1 MTRDRRIRRSGLT
14 MPINNPRFVGRS
26 WTRDCDYLNF
36 DLEDSVPQ
44 SQKEYARTLVREA
57 IEHGKKGA
65 AEINIRINCAYPEAD
80 VRAAVW
86 PGVSQINFPK
96 AETAY
101 QIKRLDALITEM
113 ERVRGIR
120 PGTVRI
126 GATVETTLGVANS
139 YEIASASPRI
149 DSFGPGTGYDMS
161 MDMGVD
167 MFVGFDQFFYNRGEG
182 ELIAMALGLE
192 RDGSVYMDDTTGNVG
207 NAELALN
214 RARASRKAGLRS
226 GGGLHPNVVAPQ
238 NEGLT
243 PTQTEV
249 DEARRV
255 LEFFHELDAMGEAE
269 GDMDGRAVDKY
280 EAARAAELMEWAA
293 MCAARDA
300 DKAEARARTLAAEA
314 ESAQESDQTETVEST
329 EEPTTANQEDQND
342 TLEESP
348 AGEEQELREESPAG
362 EEHKPR
368 EESPANEEHQSREE
382 NPANEEHQP
391 REERL

>member
-1 MTRDRRIRRSGLT
+1 MTRRIRRSGLT

-57 IEHGKKGA
+57 IEHGQKGA
-65 AEINIRINCAYPEAD
+65 AEINIRVNCAYPEAD

-96 AETAY
+96 AETAE
-101 QIKRLDALITEM
+101 QIKNLDVLITEM
-113 ERVRGIR
+113 ERIRGIR

-149 DSFGPGTGYDMS
+149 DDFGPGTGYDMS
-161 MDMGVD
+161 MDMGVE

-192 RDGSVYMDDTTGNVG
+192 RDGSVYMSDTTGNVG
-207 NAELALN
+207 NADLALN

-243 PTQTEV
+243 PTPEEV
-249 DEARRV
+249 ADAHRV
-255 LEFFHELDAMGEAE
+255 LAFFHDLDRRGEAE
-269 GDMDGRAVDKY
+269 GDMDGQTVDRY
-280 EAARAAELMEWAA
+280 EASRAAELLEWAA
-293 MCAARDA
+293 MCAHRDTEKAVARERTQAA
-300 DKAEARARTLAAEA
+300 DQPVVVEPTGDVEA
-314 ESAQESDQTETVEST
+314 EQDAEPPDSAQFSETTEPER
-329 EEPTTANQEDQND
+329 Q
-342 TLEESP
+342 
-348 AGEEQELREESPAG
+348 EQE
-362 EEHKPR
+362 
-368 EESPANEEHQSREE
+368 Q
-382 NPANEEHQP
+382 
-391 REERL
+391 

>member
-1 MTRDRRIRRSGLT
+1 MTRRIRRSGLT

-44 SQKEYARTLVREA
+44 AQKEYARTLVREA
-57 IEHGKKGA
+57 IEHGRKGA
-65 AEINIRINCAYPEAD
+65 AEINVRINCAYPEVD

-96 AETAY
+96 AETAE
-101 QIKRLDALITEM
+101 QIKNLDALITEM
-113 ERVRGIR
+113 ERIRGIR
-120 PGTVRI
+120 PGTIRI

-139 YEIASASPRI
+139 YEIASASDRI

-161 MDMGVD
+161 MDMGVE

-192 RDGSVYMDDTTGNVG
+192 RDGGVYMPDTTGNVG
-207 NAELALN
+207 NADLALN

-243 PTQTEV
+243 PTREEV
-249 DEARRV
+249 EDARRV
-255 LEFFHELDAMGEAE
+255 LEFFREMDALGEAE
-269 GDMDGRAVDKY
+269 GDMDGRTIDRY
-280 EAARAAELMEWAA
+280 EAARAAELIEWAA
-293 MCAARDA
+293 LCASRDAEKAAAR
-300 DKAEARARTLAAEA
+300 ERTIAAEQAALA
-314 ESAQESDQTETVEST
+314 ESTPDAQPVEQT
-329 EEPTTANQEDQND
+329 PLA
-342 TLEESP
+342 ESP
-348 AGEEQELREESPAG
+348 PDTQSEQDDGQPAIAESELSDEPEKQERE
-362 EEHKPR
+362 
-368 EESPANEEHQSREE
+368 Q
-382 NPANEEHQP
+382 
-391 REERL
+391 